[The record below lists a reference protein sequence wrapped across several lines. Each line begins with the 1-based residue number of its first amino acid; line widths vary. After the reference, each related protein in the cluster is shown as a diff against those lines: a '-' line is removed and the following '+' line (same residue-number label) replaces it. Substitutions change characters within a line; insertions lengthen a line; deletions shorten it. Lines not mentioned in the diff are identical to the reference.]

1 VVANAASVAPK
12 LMASILVVDDD
23 VTLCESLVLS
33 LRARGY
39 DASAVSSVADALR
52 CLGERHYDVLLTDLH
67 MQGGDGM
74 DLILALRETSPGT
87 RPVLMSADATARES
101 QRALDLGAVR
111 VLCKPFED
119 DELLQ
124 VVERAAEYS
133 GGFWASVHGLSL
145 VDTLQMFHF
154 SRRTLSVHFLG
165 GVRAA
170 LHMSEGQ
177 LVHAEHDDLRG
188 EAALATILRMPAGS
202 LQTFALEPVTQTIFR
217 DFQGVLLDQL
227 RQLDERER
235 DSKSPEHPDLF
246 DDDFADIYDAT
257 PADAANPKVPPV
269 ASPVRGSAS
278 SGERPA
284 FRAPGEKR
292 KTVEKIDIACERI
305 VTGVDGAVACA
316 VIDLTS
322 GTLLGSHNRQGSS
335 DARND
340 VVVAATVDLFRGPS
354 TSRIEALRHVQPGGA
369 ASEHA
374 FEEVQLTS
382 KHGLHFAKTLKS
394 GNAVILLVTD
404 RSSSS
409 SLGMGWAQLRSAIPV
424 FERLMAAE
432 ALGQGRALPSK

>member
-1 VVANAASVAPK
+1 
-12 LMASILVVDDD
+12 MASILVVDDD
-23 VTLCESLVLS
+23 LALCDSVVRS
-33 LRARGY
+33 LRERGY
-39 DASAVSSVADALR
+39 DASSVMTVAEALR

-74 DLILALRETSPGT
+74 DLMLALREASPGT

-133 GGFWASVHGLSL
+133 GGFWASVHGMSL

-154 SRRTLSVHFLG
+154 SRRSLSVHFLG
-165 GVRAA
+165 GLHAT
-170 LHMSEGQ
+170 LHMRDGQ
-177 LVHAEHDDLRG
+177 LVHAEHDELRG

-202 LQTFALEPVTQTIFR
+202 LQTFALEPVPQTIFR
-217 DFQGVLLDQL
+217 DFQNVLLDQL
-227 RQLDERER
+227 RQLDESER
-235 DSKSPEHPDLF
+235 DSKLPARVDSFE
-246 DDDFADIYDAT
+246 DDFADLCDAT
-257 PADAANPKVPPV
+257 PADPANTRGAPAALPLR
-269 ASPVRGSAS
+269 SSAA

-284 FRAPGEKR
+284 VRASGEKR

-305 VTGVDGAVACA
+305 VNRVDGAVACA
-316 VIDLTS
+316 VIDLKGS
-322 GTLLGSHNRQGSS
+322 TLLGLHNRHGSS
-335 DARND
+335 DVRND
-340 VVVAATVDLFRGPS
+340 VVVAAAVDLFLGPS
-354 TSRIEALRHVQPGGA
+354 SSRIAALAPPQPGVLRG
-369 ASEHA
+369 EHV

-382 KHGLHFAKTLKS
+382 RHGLHFAKTLKS
-394 GNAVILLVTD
+394 GQAVILLVTD
-404 RSSSS
+404 RTS
-409 SLGMGWAQLRSAIPV
+409 SLGMGWAQLRLAIPI